1 MKTSKVQTVMIVT
14 FVFIFLLSACGGG
27 QVAEQPIDE
36 PIAEPVVEPTDDPAP
51 EPTAEPTLE
60 PTPVPEIEPEIMDL
74 GNDATLLIRG
84 LPDDVV
90 LDAAIDLEL
99 KDNIPDSRYVD
110 NVHSE
115 ITVIRITK
123 NGGPATVD
131 KGVLELCYVT
141 TLTPGM
147 NEQPVPFYWD
157 TSNDPL
163 LDGRPLRVSNVKKE
177 PELVVCMIV
186 ETNGAYALI
195 AR

>member
-1 MKTSKVQTVMIVT
+1 MKTAKGNPL
-14 FVFIFLLSACGGG
+14 FLAIFLIIFILSACGGG
-27 QVAEQPIDE
+27 QAESQPIDE
-36 PIAEPVVEPTDDPAP
+36 PAAEPVIEPIVEQAP
-51 EPTAEPTLE
+51 EATAEPTR
-60 PTPVPEIEPEIMDL
+60 VPEIEPEIIDL
-74 GNDATLLIRG
+74 GNDARLLIRG

-90 LDAAIDLEL
+90 LDVNIDLEM

-115 ITVIRITK
+115 IALVRITK
-123 NGGPATVD
+123 DGGPGTVD
-131 KGVLELCYVT
+131 KGVVELCYTT

-163 LDGRPLRVSNVKKE
+163 LDGRPLRVSNVEKE
-177 PELVVCMIV
+177 PELVVCMMV
-186 ETNGAYALI
+186 EISGAYALI

>member
-1 MKTSKVQTVMIVT
+1 VKTSKVQTVVIVT
-14 FVFIFLLSACGGG
+14 FLFIFLLSACGGG
-27 QVAEQPIDE
+27 PAVEQVIEE
-36 PIAEPVVEPTDDPAP
+36 PIAEPAVEPTDEPAP
-51 EPTAEPTLE
+51 EPTAE

-74 GNDATLLIRG
+74 GYGATLLILG
-84 LPDDVV
+84 LPNDIV
-90 LDAAIDLEL
+90 LDVAIDLEM

-115 ITVIRITK
+115 IALVRITK
-123 NGGPATVD
+123 DGGPATVD

-163 LDGRPLRVSNVKKE
+163 LDGRPLRVSNVEKE
-177 PELVVCMIV
+177 PELVVCTMV
-186 ETNGAYALI
+186 ETSGAYALI